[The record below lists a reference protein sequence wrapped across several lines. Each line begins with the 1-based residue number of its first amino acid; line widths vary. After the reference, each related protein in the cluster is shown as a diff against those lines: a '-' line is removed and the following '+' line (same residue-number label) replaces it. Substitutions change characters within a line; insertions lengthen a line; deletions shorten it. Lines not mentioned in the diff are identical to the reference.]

1 MSLIN
6 VGKCFIGSGDLQRHI
21 RSHTGEKPY
30 ICNACGKSFTRS
42 AMLRR
47 HSNMH
52 CKGAPPDS
60 PVTDSSDPPRSSDG
74 AASFPKPSSH
84 SKRPAAASEQ
94 HFPSMMPHAG
104 LEKPSPPPT
113 SPTQPTPH
121 IETPPPSMHL
131 SPASTPTPLPELR
144 SLVPHHLL
152 SSSHQER
159 SAALTATDH
168 MKLAKHQL
176 PQEAVYGPY
185 VENGNMSVEMGRS
198 LVGRPY
204 LPPSDNHC
212 SSLTSSSRPS
222 SGSSRSSEGQFISSV
237 TLWGLAMKT
246 LQNDN
251 DMEQ

>member
-1 MSLIN
+1 THRKLLKHKARHAGEKPHSCATC
-6 VGKCFIGSGDLQRHI
+6 GKCFIGSGDLQRHI

-52 CKGAPPDS
+52 CKGAPADNKSS
-60 PVTDSSDPPRSSDG
+60 PPT
-74 AASFPKPSSH
+74 
-84 SKRPAAASEQ
+84 
-94 HFPSMMPHAG
+94 
-104 LEKPSPPPT
+104 PSPLQPP
-113 SPTQPTPH
+113 PH
-121 IETPPPSMHL
+121 IETPSPSMHL

-159 SAALTATDH
+159 TDH
-168 MKLAKHQL
+168 MKVAKPHLA
-176 PQEAVYGPY
+176 QEAVYGPY
-185 VENGNMSVEMGRS
+185 VENGNMSVEMGRG
-198 LVGRPY
+198 LPGRPY
-204 LPPSDNHC
+204 LPLTDNQC
-212 SSLTSSSRPS
+212 SSFTSSRPS
-222 SGSSRSSEGQFISSV
+222 GGSYRSSEGQFISSV